1 MSIPPGYKKIIRAR
15 MEGELQHGLLLCT
28 PCTDQPV
35 VMADSV
41 LEVGEG
47 GCVNL
52 IVENHS
58 LEPAKLKKGTILG
71 EVAEVEEVERTG
83 GEVLIGTGD
92 ATPNIDS
99 GAVNGVVLELC
110 EDQGT
115 RVLRALD
122 LSISHLTSTQQQQL
136 RALLQRH
143 CDVFALDSRE
153 LGTASIVTHVIDTGN
168 HAPIRQPVRRT
179 PFALRAKVDEL
190 VADMLDQGVVQP
202 SSSPWASPIVLVQKK
217 DGSTRFCVDYRKLNQ
232 ISKLDEFPLPR
243 IDDTLDLLAGTR
255 YFTTL
260 DLASGFWQVSMDKAS
275 QEKTAFTTH
284 AGLYEFQKMPFG
296 LANAPATFQRLME
309 VVLHGLAREVCFV
322 YLDDIVVVGATW
334 EEHLANLTRVLDRIR
349 RAGLKLKPK
358 KCEFA
363 QAEVLYLDMLFLPRV

>member
-1 MSIPPGYKKIIRAR
+1 MDLLLADKNRLDHMDQVEVPSPLLEQTFPTSPTTAVDQRCQGAKEDPKSLDKENSSSMVGVVRLLQNVSIPPGYMKIIRAR
-15 MEGELQHGLLLCT
+15 MEGELQHGLLLCM

-71 EVAEVEEVERTG
+71 EVAEVEEVERTR
-83 GEVLIGTGD
+83 GEVLVETGD

-115 RVLRALD
+115 RVLRAMD

-136 RALLQRH
+136 RALLQHH

-153 LGTASIVTHVIDTGN
+153 LGTASIVTQVIDTGN
-168 HAPIRQPVRRT
+168 HAPIWQPVRRT
-179 PFALRAKVDEL
+179 PFALWEKVDEL

-217 DGSTRFCVDYRKLNQ
+217 DGNTRFCVDYRKLNQ
-232 ISKLDEFPLPR
+232 ITKLDEFPLPR

-255 YFTTL
+255 YLTTL

-275 QEKTAFTTH
+275 Q
-284 AGLYEFQKMPFG
+284 
-296 LANAPATFQRLME
+296 
-309 VVLHGLAREVCFV
+309 
-322 YLDDIVVVGATW
+322 
-334 EEHLANLTRVLDRIR
+334 
-349 RAGLKLKPK
+349 
-358 KCEFA
+358 
-363 QAEVLYLDMLFLPRV
+363 

>member
-1 MSIPPGYKKIIRAR
+1 MVGVVRLLQIVSIPPGYKKFIRAR

-41 LEVGEG
+41 LEVREG

-58 LEPAKLKKGTILG
+58 LEPAKLNKGTILDD
-71 EVAEVEEVERTG
+71 VAEVEEVERTR
-83 GEVLIGTGD
+83 GEVLVGTGD
-92 ATPNIDS
+92 ATTNIDS

-122 LSISHLTSTQQQQL
+122 LSISHLTSIQQQQL

-143 CDVFALDSRE
+143 CDVFTLDSRE
-153 LGTASIVTHVIDTGN
+153 LDTTSIVTHVTDSGN

-179 PFALRAKVDEL
+179 PFALQAKVDEL
-190 VADMLDQGVVQP
+190 VADMLDQEVVQP
-202 SSSPWASPIVLVQKK
+202 SNSPSASPIVLVQKK

-243 IDDTLDLLAGTR
+243 IDGTLDLLAGTR

-309 VVLHGLAREVCFV
+309 VVLHSLA
-322 YLDDIVVVGATW
+322 
-334 EEHLANLTRVLDRIR
+334 
-349 RAGLKLKPK
+349 
-358 KCEFA
+358 
-363 QAEVLYLDMLFLPRV
+363 